1 MPKPRA
7 APLPPPPRIP
17 RIESVGRPSPELEVA
32 DASRPTQPA
41 PPAESETRS
50 AAHFPKSCP
59 QCRGRYPADFRVCPR
74 DATPLEDAPE
84 GEDPLLGT
92 VLAGSY
98 EITRVIG
105 EGGMGR
111 VYEAR
116 HQRLHNKRYAVKMLH
131 DELSRQPDVVTR
143 FQREAEAASA
153 LEHPN
158 VVAVHD
164 VNRTNAGR
172 PYIVAEL
179 LQGEQLGDYLDRVG
193 KISAEQAAQLIRP
206 VCRALGVAH
215 SRGIVHRD
223 VKPENVF
230 LAGDPENV
238 TAKVLDFGISKVGE
252 TSGTLTKTGMVMG
265 TPGYIAPEQARGD
278 RVDFRA
284 DIYALGAILYRAVT
298 GRKPFEDL
306 DPMAAVTAVLVE
318 EPPRPSSIEPSVP
331 PAFELVIQRAMA
343 KNPADRFASM
353 EDLEVALE
361 AFDTGEAAVEPS
373 VESAEGEQPSAP
385 IGNARTVISKRGNG
399 SSDTLAVVTRNV
411 KLARPTIA
419 LFTVTG
425 LLWVLGIS
433 IDLLSGVIR
442 LVYDRQLTSAEVN
455 LSMLSAIILTGAV
468 GTPWIKYI
476 RKIWSNTPRA
486 IETALRVRRTIL
498 FSAAGYGVAALTI
511 DLLHTVLYRPAEDV
525 ASPYW
530 NLVLFAVALLVGV
543 LTWVSGALAT
553 VRSGS

>member
-1 MPKPRA
+1 
-7 APLPPPPRIP
+7 
-17 RIESVGRPSPELEVA
+17 VA

-41 PPAESETRS
+41 PPADSEKRS
-50 AAHFPKSCP
+50 AVHQYPKWCP
-59 QCRGRYPADFRVCPR
+59 QCSGRYPADFRVCPR

-84 GEDPLLGT
+84 GEDPVVGT
-92 VLAGSY
+92 VLAESY
-98 EITRVIG
+98 EIIRVIG

-131 DELSRQPDVVTR
+131 DELARQPDVVTR

-158 VVAVHD
+158 VVAVYD
-164 VNRTNAGR
+164 VNRTELGR

-179 LQGEQLGDYLDRVG
+179 LEGEQLGDYLDRVG
-193 KISAEQAAQLIRP
+193 KVSAEEAAQLIRP
-206 VCRALGVAH
+206 VCRALGAAH
-215 SRGIVHRD
+215 ARGIVHRD

-230 LAGDPENV
+230 LAGDPASATV
-238 TAKVLDFGISKVGE
+238 KVLDFGISKVGE

-298 GRKPFEDL
+298 GNKPFEDL
-306 DPMAAVTAVLVE
+306 DPMAAITAVLVD
-318 EPPRPSSIEPSVP
+318 EPPRPSSIDSAIP
-331 PAFELVIQRAMA
+331 PAFELVVQRAMS
-343 KNPADRFASM
+343 KNPADRYASM
-353 EDLEVALE
+353 EELETALE
-361 AFDTGEAAVEPS
+361 AFDSSEEPL
-373 VESAEGEQPSAP
+373 QPQVQVTPADQSLP
-385 IGNARTVISKRGNG
+385 IGTARTIISKRTNA
-399 SSDTLAVVTRNV
+399 SSDTLAIVTRNV

-419 LFTVTG
+419 LFTATG

-442 LVYDRQLTSAEVN
+442 LMYDRQLTPAEVN
-455 LSMLSAIILTGAV
+455 LSMLSAVILTAAV

-476 RKIWSNTPRA
+476 RKIWSNTPRS
-486 IETALRVRRTIL
+486 IETALRLRRTIL
-498 FSAAGYGVAALTI
+498 FSAASYGVAALTV
-511 DLLHTVLYRPAEDV
+511 DLLHTALYRPPQDV
-525 ASPYW
+525 AAPYW
-530 NLVLFAVALLVGV
+530 NLVLFAVALTVGV

-553 VRSGS
+553 VRSSS